1 MRYIFMVSPALT
13 RFIIASFIGVCMS
26 STMMTCI
33 SSQLSMPNSLK
44 RGVTI
49 NIHCNYWHLLI
60 YNPSVGVESIFFL
73 PSLLVWG
80 ILFEVERL
88 CIFVYGGETWSLH
101 SIDIYVSVCL
111 YVSACVCVCFWAV
124 FRPVAC
130 VSLKGD
136 PLFSTIDLWGSVLV

>member
-1 MRYIFMVSPALT
+1 M
-13 RFIIASFIGVCMS
+13 
-26 STMMTCI
+26 
-33 SSQLSMPNSLK
+33 
-44 RGVTI
+44 
-49 NIHCNYWHLLI
+49 
-60 YNPSVGVESIFFL
+60 ESIFFL

-124 FRPVAC
+124 FQACGLCLSEGGPAVLHYWFMGLCSCVGSGFYRPQAQASE
-130 VSLKGD
+130 SLLKCSQISRNGTWAD
-136 PLFSTIDLWGSVLV
+136 LQITPLCRMKEWKTYWSRAVFFFSGARPLKE